1 MATILVVDDELAIAQ
16 MLSTQ
21 LRLAG
26 HTVQV
31 SHDARSAQ
39 AQIATQ
45 MPDLVVL
52 DWMMPGESGLDMLR
66 RWRRDAGQPRL
77 REMPVILLTAR
88 AEESD
93 IVTALE
99 AGADDYLT
107 KPFSS
112 RELQARIRSVLRRH
126 QPRALGDTVDVGALS
141 LDPESRLLWI
151 DPAGEAVPGLD
162 PEGRSP
168 VRAPVQLGPTEFK
181 LLHFLMTHPDRSFTR
196 GQLLDH
202 VWGDEVYIEERTV
215 DVHIKRLREA
225 LADWAVARLRI
236 QTVRGVGYRF
246 AWTLPQEVS
255 EPRGDPVRH
264 DA

>member
-1 MATILVVDDELAIAQ
+1 MAIILVVDDEVAIAQ

-31 SHDARSAQ
+31 SHDASAAQ
-39 AQIATQ
+39 AQISHQ
-45 MPDLVVL
+45 MPDLAVL
-52 DWMMPGESGLDMLR
+52 DWMMPGESGLEMLR
-66 RWRRDAGQPRL
+66 RWRRDATQPRL
-77 REMPVILLTAR
+77 RELPVILLTAR
-88 AEESD
+88 ADESD

-112 RELQARIRSVLRRH
+112 RELQARIRSVLRRR

-151 DPAGEAVPGLD
+151 DPHGEAIPSGELPG
-162 PEGRSP
+162 PSP
-168 VRAPVQLGPTEFK
+168 VRASVQLGPTEFK

-246 AWTLPQEVS
+246 AWTLPQEA
-255 EPRGDPVRH
+255 RDAQGDLVRH
-264 DA
+264 GA